1 MTDLETVE
9 RVIRDNAIQWNKQQF
24 YRAIGQERFDD
35 AERYKKN
42 IDFLEQAQGGDLE
55 KQKPGA

>member
-9 RVIRDNAIQWNKQQF
+9 RVIRDNAIQWNKKQF
-24 YRAIGQERFDD
+24 FRAIDQERFTD

-42 IDFLEQAQGGDLE
+42 IEFLEEQRN
-55 KQKPGA
+55 

>member
-9 RVIRDNAIQWNKQQF
+9 RVIRDNAIQWNKNQF
-24 YRAIGQERFDD
+24 FRAIQQERFTD

-42 IDFLEQAQGGDLE
+42 IDFLEG
-55 KQKPGA
+55 QKPGA